1 MCLCAK
7 LSSGRVVLRDCK
19 CAQDPMLLTTMLIV
33 QCGVHLP
40 AEYSSSSS
48 SRVRCW
54 RHWGT
59 ANVRSP
65 MCGRTCHQIGAV
77 ALNIQPNAL
86 VPHMTYPPTTHLLV
100 YPALQIYVAL
110 PTPNILKS
118 LVDKRVYSSHMIFH
132 TKCRKEDLSSGR
144 MKTDASVQWGLL
156 SKVALHL
163 TGAREQK
170 GHIVG
175 DESNAFLLKTVWN
188 LTELFNTRSQIGT
201 AMVYFPLKTISTGEH
216 WFH

>member
-1 MCLCAK
+1 
-7 LSSGRVVLRDCK
+7 
-19 CAQDPMLLTTMLIV
+19 
-33 QCGVHLP
+33 
-40 AEYSSSSS
+40 
-48 SRVRCW
+48 
-54 RHWGT
+54 
-59 ANVRSP
+59 

-86 VPHMTYPPTTHLLV
+86 VPHMTYPPTTHLLAQV
-100 YPALQIYVAL
+100 FFYPALQIYL
-110 PTPNILKS
+110 IFWW
-118 LVDKRVYSSHMIFH
+118 KRVYSSNMIFH

-175 DESNAFLLKTVWN
+175 DESNAFLLKTV
-188 LTELFNTRSQIGT
+188 
-201 AMVYFPLKTISTGEH
+201 
-216 WFH
+216 